1 MLLLAGVCIPLG
13 VQAQAP
19 KKVSIEGTV
28 TEYNTKEPIAGC
40 VVSIPTLELWVVT
53 DAKGRFR
60 MPSVTTGS
68 YTIEATCLGYEPLS
82 YKVTVSA
89 SIGALSLRL
98 KESSLQLNTVT
109 VTAQRGLRQ
118 GRDAVV
124 AGRADRES
132 GIDELHFEFRRHP

>member
-109 VTAQRGLRQ
+109 VTAQRGP
-118 GRDAVV
+118 G
-124 AGRADRES
+124 
-132 GIDELHFEFRRHP
+132 

>member
-13 VQAQAP
+13 VRAQAP

-40 VVSIPTLELWVVT
+40 VVSIPTPELWVVT

-109 VTAQRGLRQ
+109 VTAQRGR
-118 GRDAVV
+118 
-124 AGRADRES
+124 S
-132 GIDELHFEFRRHP
+132 INSS

>member
-13 VQAQAP
+13 VRAQAP

-98 KESSLQLNTVT
+98 KAVSYTHLNP
-109 VTAQRGLRQ
+109 L
-118 GRDAVV
+118 
-124 AGRADRES
+124 
-132 GIDELHFEFRRHP
+132 

>member
-1 MLLLAGVCIPLG
+1 MKKFLLMLLLAGVCIPLG

-68 YTIEATCLGYEPLS
+68 YTSRQPAW
-82 YKVTVSA
+82 VTS
-89 SIGALSLRL
+89 R
-98 KESSLQLNTVT
+98 
-109 VTAQRGLRQ
+109 
-118 GRDAVV
+118 
-124 AGRADRES
+124 
-132 GIDELHFEFRRHP
+132 FRTR